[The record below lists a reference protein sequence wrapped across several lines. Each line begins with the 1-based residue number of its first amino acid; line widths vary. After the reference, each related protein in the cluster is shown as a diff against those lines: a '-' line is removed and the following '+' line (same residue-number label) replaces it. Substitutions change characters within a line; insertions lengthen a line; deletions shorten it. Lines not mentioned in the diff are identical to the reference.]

1 MMSKQLRSA
10 ALAAA
15 AILGTAGSAAAEGYI
30 EGVVGAA
37 VPLEEEDYADA
48 VDEGLKLGIRGGSG
62 LGPGAFEVTVDYTA
76 FGGFELLGSA
86 YDFTRYRAL
95 VGGRHRIGLDD
106 AGKAALLVRVG
117 VGVDVMALTVTNDVF
132 DFERTETDAG
142 IAAEV
147 GTGFVVSLGKVY
159 VGGHLAVPM
168 AFHFDEDDPDDPDDS
183 DVEYNAFDL
192 DVLFT
197 VGARI

>member
-1 MMSKQLRSA
+1 MSNPLRTA

-15 AILGTAGSAAAEGYI
+15 AILGTAGSAAAEGFV
-30 EGVVGAA
+30 EGVVGAV
-37 VPLEEEDYADA
+37 VPIEEDSYADA
-48 VDEGLKLGIRGGSG
+48 VDEGLKVGLRAGSG
-62 LGPGAFEVTVDYTA
+62 LGPGAFELALDYTA
-76 FGGFELLGSA
+76 FGGFEVLGSA

-95 VGGRHRIGLDD
+95 VGGRHRIGLDG
-106 AGKAALLVRVG
+106 AGKVALLVRVG
-117 VGVDVMALTVTNDVF
+117 VGVDVMSLRVTNDLF
-132 DFERTETDAG
+132 DFESTETDAG

-159 VGGHLAVPM
+159 VGGQLALPM
-168 AFHFDEDDPDDPDDS
+168 AFHFDEDDPDDPEDN
-183 DVEYNAFDL
+183 DVEYNALDI